1 MENLGCLI
9 CKIHVCHKKCF
20 FHACC
25 LQLSTYK
32 ISLVIKLPLLA
43 FKFKTWCSQVSDSPY
58 DEELVSNIPQVTYE
72 FPSGY
77 RDDYGY
83 ERFKIAETLFDPT
96 R

>member
-1 MENLGCLI
+1 M
-9 CKIHVCHKKCF
+9 
-20 FHACC
+20 
-25 LQLSTYK
+25 
-32 ISLVIKLPLLA
+32 
-43 FKFKTWCSQVSDSPY
+43 SDSPY